1 VTNKPKILNQR
12 NRVASLMPF
21 ELVVANN
28 TPLTPVTDLD
38 QVALA
43 MLKHVG
49 YLDRGADDEA
59 GIRKGVAYRLVRDA
73 FLLRPDKAWTAEELI
88 TLLDTSR
95 PTLYRHLNKL
105 KAMDLLEESGSDDA
119 DGGGRKAYRIRYGNL
134 SKAWNFVEA
143 NVKIAMEN
151 YRKSI
156 DHLQALAEKATR
168 EGAKPM
174 TKVKP

>member
-1 VTNKPKILNQR
+1 
-12 NRVASLMPF
+12 MPF
-21 ELVVANN
+21 ELVVVNN
-28 TPLTPVTDLD
+28 TPLTPVADLD
-38 QVALA
+38 QVTLT
-43 MLKHVG
+43 MLRQVG

-59 GIRKGVAYRLVRDA
+59 SIRKGVAFRLVRDA

-88 TLLDTSR
+88 TMLDTSR

-105 KAMDLLEESGSDDA
+105 KAMDLLEESSLDEA

-134 SKAWNFVEA
+134 AKAWNFVEA

-156 DHLQALAEKATR
+156 DHLQALAEKAAR
-168 EGAKPM
+168 EGAKP
-174 TKVKP
+174 TAKGVKA